1 MSVTSTDLRNV
12 AIVGHNGTGKTS
24 LMEQMLYYSGVI
36 NKPETIESGKTT
48 SDFTEEEIK
57 RKISVHTSLAHLKWD
72 EKHLNFLDT
81 PGYAGFIGEAIC
93 GFRAT
98 EASIMMVDAKDGAQI
113 ETIKLWRRLDNRNK
127 PRAVFINKM
136 DEDRA
141 DYTKIIDDLRQHFDA
156 TFVPTFI
163 PMGQEKDFKGII
175 NLIENKAYFH
185 HDGDEKETIGEIPEE
200 YKEEEEKYREQ
211 LIEYAAEGDDE
222 LLEKFFNDG
231 TLNPHDIRQGLKLGL
246 AANRVVPVFCGS
258 TLKGSGIIPILNFI
272 AHNFPKPL
280 GQVEWINNEAGE
292 HEDMIISDEGD
303 ASAYVF
309 KTTIDQYSGKLSYIK
324 VGSGCI
330 TAGETELFNPEI
342 NKKDRVTKL
351 YRTIGKKLIETPFLS
366 AGDIGVLAKS
376 SICETNCTL
385 LSNPATQ
392 KFSYKHLELPEP
404 IYALAI
410 STEDKKSEDKLNDY
424 LHKIAEEDLTFKT
437 GFDKETKESIV
448 RGMGDVH
455 LLLIL
460 DSVCDKQKITIHTKL
475 PKVAFRETISR
486 KSGIVE
492 YAHKKQSGGHGQ
504 YGKVLIEIEP
514 IKRGEHYQ
522 FTNAIK
528 GGSVSKG
535 YVPGIEKG
543 FHEKME
549 EGFLAGYPLVDI
561 GIKLV
566 DGKEHPV
573 DSSEMAFK
581 LAAKGALE
589 LAIEKAHA
597 TLLEPIMEVHVFVNN
612 QYLGDILSDLSSK
625 RGRVSGQK
633 KFGQLQEV
641 VATVP
646 QSEMLN
652 YAIDLKSMTS
662 GTGSFELEFS
672 HYDPLS
678 GRAADLVIAEAK
690 KARGE

>member
-24 LMEQMLYYSGVI
+24 LMEQLLYYSGVI
-36 NKPETIESGKTT
+36 TKPETIESGKTT

-57 RKISVHTSLAHLKWD
+57 RLISVHTSLAHLRWD

-113 ETIKLWRRLDNRNK
+113 ETIKLWRRLDNRKK

-136 DEDRA
+136 DGDRA
-141 DYTKIIDDLRQHFDA
+141 DYTKVIDDLRQHFNA

-175 NLIENKAYFH
+175 NLIENKAYFF
-185 HDGDEKETIGEIPEE
+185 HDGIEKETIGEIPAE
-200 YKEEEEKYREQ
+200 YKEDEEKYREQ

-258 TLKGSGIIPILNFI
+258 TLKGSGMISLLNFI

-292 HEDMIISDEGD
+292 HEDMIISDKGD

-330 TAGETELFNPEI
+330 TAGQTELFNPKI
-342 NKKDRVTKL
+342 NKKEKVNKL
-351 YRTIGKKLIETPFLS
+351 YRTVGKKLIETPFLS
-366 AGDIGVLAKS
+366 AGDIGILAKS
-376 SICETNCTL
+376 NICETNCTL
-385 LSNPATQ
+385 LSNSLTQ
-392 KFSYKHLELPEP
+392 KFTYKPLDLPEP

-410 STEDKKSEDKLNDY
+410 STENKKSEDKLNDY

-437 GFDKETKESIV
+437 EFDTETKESIV

-460 DSVCDKQKITIHTKL
+460 DSVCEKQKIKIHTKL
-475 PKVAFRETISR
+475 PKIAYRETISQ
-486 KSGIVE
+486 KSGVVE

-514 IKRGEHYQ
+514 IKRGEFYQ

-535 YVPGIEKG
+535 YIPGIEKG
-543 FHEKME
+543 FHEKML
-549 EGFLAGYPLVDI
+549 EGYLAGYPLVDI
-561 GIKLV
+561 GIKLI

-573 DSSEMAFK
+573 DSSEMAFR

-589 LAIEKAHA
+589 LAISKGIP
-597 TLLEPIMEVHVFVNN
+597 TMLEPIMEVHVFINN
-612 QYLGDILSDLSSK
+612 HYLGDILSDLSSK
-625 RGRVSGQK
+625 RGKVSGQQ

-641 VATVP
+641 IATVP

-672 HYDPLS
+672 HYDLLS
-678 GRAADLVIAEAK
+678 GRAANLVIAEAK
-690 KARGE
+690 KARSE